1 MNINIITQ
9 LIIVAFLVEAV
20 WETLKMTWQDGK
32 ANKDRIGALITGLV
46 IAFTMN
52 IDLFV
57 AIGLAPKYNYVGI
70 VASGLLISRGGNYV
84 HDLMKL
90 LNKEDGHYE

>member
-20 WETLKMTWQDGK
+20 WETLKMTWQDGR
-32 ANKDRIGALITGLV
+32 ANKDRIGALMTGLI

-52 IDLFV
+52 IDLFT
-57 AIGLAPKYNYVGI
+57 AIGLEPNYSYVGI
-70 VASGLLISRGGNYV
+70 IASGLLMSRGGNYV
-84 HDLMKL
+84 HDLMKML
-90 LNKEDGHYE
+90 GKGDVKHE